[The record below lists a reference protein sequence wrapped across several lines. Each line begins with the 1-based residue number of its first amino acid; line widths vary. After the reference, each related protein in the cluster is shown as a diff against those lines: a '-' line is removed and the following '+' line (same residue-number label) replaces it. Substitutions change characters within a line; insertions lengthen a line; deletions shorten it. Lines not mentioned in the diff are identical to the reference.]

1 MKMKLTGLS
10 AIAVLFF
17 SLNLSAQSPIGVWK
31 SVDDNDG
38 RAKSHIRIYEE
49 GGKLFGKVIELLPA
63 ATITHCNKCSGEAK
77 GKSLI
82 DMIILRDLKES
93 DKKWEGGQILDPAK
107 GKEYSCQISLSDSD
121 TLKVR
126 CYIGSPLFGRT
137 QYWYRVN

>member
-10 AIAVLFF
+10 AIAVVFF

-49 GGKLFGKVIELLPA
+49 GGKLFGKVTELLPA

-126 CYIGSPLFGRT
+126 GYIGSPLFGRT